1 MIEWDLGGVMVKNV
15 CLNGTVKKV
24 TTNKTKVSINGRSSA
39 SNESPG
45 FGGIV
50 WQSNVGMLKECNRD

>member
-1 MIEWDLGGVMVKNV
+1 ME
-15 CLNGTVKKV
+15 KV
-24 TTNKTKVSINGRSSA
+24 AANKTKVSVNGGGSA